1 MTYMKMKKVY
11 AVPALDI
18 LELEGEHLLSGSTGR
33 TDVNISDQVT
43 DKDAQM
49 TNKRKPWNDIWK

>member
-18 LELEGEHLLSGSTGR
+18 LELEGEHLLSGSR
-33 TDVNISDQVT
+33 TDVNISDEVT
-43 DKDAQM
+43 KDDASM
-49 TNKRKPWNDIWK
+49 TNKKGSWNHTWE

>member
-18 LELEGEHLLSGSTGR
+18 LELEGEHLLSGSS

-49 TNKRKPWNDIWK
+49 TNKRNPWNHTWE

>member
-1 MTYMKMKKVY
+1 MKKVY

-33 TDVNISDQVT
+33 TDVNISNSVT
-43 DKDAQM
+43 KDDASM
-49 TNKRKPWNDIWK
+49 TNKKGPWNHTWE

>member
-18 LELEGEHLLSGSTGR
+18 LELEGEHLLSGST
-33 TDVNISDQVT
+33 VKISDEVT
-43 DKDAQM
+43 NDDASM
-49 TNKRKPWNDIWK
+49 TNKKGPWNHTWE